1 MSGAWAAPRSH
12 RFDERRGGTVQCS
25 VLGERGTWAARLGL
39 VGLAVWGLVP
49 ARAGAATLELKKKAG
64 AFDVQLRINRNPPVV
79 GDNGLELR
87 ITDASGAVLKDADVL
102 INYYMPP
109 MPRMAPMNYKT
120 EAKFK
125 KDVYSIRMRLI
136 MAGPWVIVVKITEGG
151 KTVSARFHIE
161 AR

>member
-1 MSGAWAAPRSH
+1 VVSEKKTR
-12 RFDERRGGTVQCS
+12 
-25 VLGERGTWAARLGL
+25 LARLGL
-39 VGLAVWGLVP
+39 IGLAAWGLVP

-64 AFDVQLRINRNPPVV
+64 AYDVQLRIDRNPPVV

-87 ITDASGAVLKDADVL
+87 ITDAAGATLKDADVL
-102 INYYMPP
+102 VNYYMPP

-120 EAKFK
+120 GAKFK

-136 MAGPWVIVVKITEGG
+136 MAGPWVIVVKITAGG
-151 KTVSARFHIE
+151 KTTSARFHID

>member
-1 MSGAWAAPRSH
+1 VVSEKRS
-12 RFDERRGGTVQCS
+12 R
-25 VLGERGTWAARLGL
+25 LARLGL
-39 VGLAVWGLVP
+39 LGLAVWGLIPV
-49 ARAGAATLELKKKAG
+49 RAGAATLELKKKAG
-64 AFDVQLRINRNPPVV
+64 AYDVGLRIDRNPPVV

-87 ITDASGAVLKDADVL
+87 ITDVAGAVLKGADVL
-102 INYYMPP
+102 VNYYMPP

-151 KTVSARFHIE
+151 KTSSARFHID